1 MYSFDS
7 LIDELKGDLEI
18 LSRYQVSPNHEF
30 PSQHEIRSILA
41 PILRKWMC
49 DNGMNPVHKK
59 LGGQQSMF
67 SVPDHSGFVNE
78 AKTNKAIN
86 KWFAAVPVP
95 LGLAV
100 EVQFIKD
107 AEVTS
112 RCKKGDTIYDFNAFR
127 VQKVG
132 YSSGKFITREE
143 IARFVADKMG
153 GTHTQSQA
161 TPVKDVRKL
170 SFLDLVM
177 VAIHSEGKIVETGDN
192 PTEDQRKLW
201 QQSGY
206 NVYSCLHLNVLDS
219 AHRFYN
225 GANEYL
231 QRNS

>member
-49 DNGMNPVHKK
+49 DNGMNPVHKE

-78 AKTNKAIN
+78 AKINMAIN

-100 EVQFIKD
+100 
-107 AEVTS
+107 
-112 RCKKGDTIYDFNAFR
+112 RC
-127 VQKVG
+127 
-132 YSSGKFITREE
+132 
-143 IARFVADKMG
+143 
-153 GTHTQSQA
+153 
-161 TPVKDVRKL
+161 
-170 SFLDLVM
+170 
-177 VAIHSEGKIVETGDN
+177 
-192 PTEDQRKLW
+192 
-201 QQSGY
+201 
-206 NVYSCLHLNVLDS
+206 
-219 AHRFYN
+219 
-225 GANEYL
+225 
-231 QRNS
+231 NS